1 MKISVSSFLAF
12 STLIY
17 HSTLAT
23 TLKPSRKDTLESWNS
38 VQARHLSPAYPHGG
52 LRKRQPGKILGNEAR
67 LDFVDHFTHVTA
79 RSNDP
84 VLYATLNM
92 RSNHP
97 VLSIEDLEDGLVDV
111 TCSEEG
117 IKLTFSTSQ
126 YMEQVS
132 KELGNTDEFVAI
144 SSHWG
149 CNEKEERAPHMITG
163 ITVNKDENSVL
174 LSRKDVQ
181 WKEAFHSIDVSF
193 SHKKSSSVVR
203 RSQKPVNPNRRR
215 SGTRTPE
222 ESPTS
227 TVRDVVFPGVPSNIP
242 YLKDGGGR
250 ISVNHKGRKL
260 VPLDSDITNILGLP
274 EGVTL
279 SCKECSIN
287 GDVVL
292 STGSFSIT
300 STDDSGL
307 VSTLAFISEG
317 RVDIELSRVFAR
329 MELELALEAGK
340 ELLNFTVPMPSA
352 PLSPFTIPQ
361 VVDFGAILVP
371 QVSVEV
377 ALSKPLNL
385 TYGVDI
391 SVPEDSFISLNF
403 GSPANSTIK
412 GLQHTTFTEIPFQS
426 PQAITDLTFSVSFS
440 PEILFGLRSP
450 TGIISGGAGVAFN
463 MPQASVKVSQLDD
476 VNEVCEKIPH
486 APGIEDDM
494 TKKDSL
500 FGNFTRVEPSLE
512 FNVIP
517 FIEMQLDLPR
527 GEVLQQLEATVTS
540 TQLSLPT
547 ACLAFDQKMSTYGAP
562 TQVLATSTAGPTATA
577 SEAKKGAAGR
587 SGVANTWSV
596 LCISVLVS
604 AVFIAM

>member
-1 MKISVSSFLAF
+1 MKISFSSLLAF
-12 STLIY
+12 STLLY

-23 TLKPSRKDTLESWNS
+23 TAKSSRKDVLESWNF

-52 LRKRQPGKILGNEAR
+52 LRKRQPGKILRNKAN
-67 LDFVDHFTHVTA
+67 LDFVDHSTHVTA

-111 TCSEEG
+111 ACTEEG

-132 KELGNTDEFVAI
+132 KELGSTEEFVAI

-149 CNEKEERAPHMITG
+149 CNAEEERAPHMITG

-181 WKEAFHSIDVSF
+181 WKEAFRSIDVSF
-193 SHKKSSSVVR
+193 SHKSSSSVVR
-203 RSQKPVNPNRRR
+203 RSQKPVNPSRRR
-215 SGTRTPE
+215 SGTPTPE
-222 ESPTS
+222 GSPTP
-227 TVRDVVFPGVPSNIP
+227 TRDIVFPGVPSNMP

-250 ISVNHKGRKL
+250 ISVNYKDKKL
-260 VPLDSDITNILGLP
+260 VPLDSDITNILKLP

-340 ELLNFTVPMPSA
+340 ELLNFTVPMPSV

-361 VVDFGAILVP
+361 VVDFGAILTP

-377 ALSKPLNL
+377 ALSKPLNF

-426 PQAITDLTFSVSFS
+426 PRAITDLTFSVSFS
-440 PEILFGLRSP
+440 PEILFGMRSP
-450 TGIISGGAGVAFN
+450 TGIISGGAGVVFN

-486 APGIEDDM
+486 APGTEDDM
-494 TKKDSL
+494 TKKGSL
-500 FGNFTRVEPSLE
+500 SGNFTHVEPSLE
-512 FNVIP
+512 FNVVP

-527 GEVLQQLEATVTS
+527 GEVRQQLEATVTS

-547 ACLAFDQKMSTYGAP
+547 ACLAFDRKMGTYGVP
-562 TQVLATSTAGPTATA
+562 TQVLATSTADPTATA

-587 SGVANTWSV
+587 TGVANTWSV
-596 LCISVLVS
+596 VCISVLVS
-604 AVFIAM
+604 AVFIAI

>member
-1 MKISVSSFLAF
+1 MKISFSSLLAF
-12 STLIY
+12 STLLY

-23 TLKPSRKDTLESWNS
+23 TAKSSRKDVLESWNF

-52 LRKRQPGKILGNEAR
+52 LRKRQPGKILRNKAN
-67 LDFVDHFTHVTA
+67 LDFVDHSTHVTA

-111 TCSEEG
+111 ACTEEG

-132 KELGNTDEFVAI
+132 KELGSTEEFVAI

-149 CNEKEERAPHMITG
+149 CNAEEERAPHMITG

-181 WKEAFHSIDVSF
+181 WKEAFRSIDVSF
-193 SHKKSSSVVR
+193 SHKSSSSVVR
-203 RSQKPVNPNRRR
+203 RSQKPVNPSRRR
-215 SGTRTPE
+215 SGTPTPE
-222 ESPTS
+222 GSPTP
-227 TVRDVVFPGVPSNIP
+227 TRDIVFPGVPSNMP

-250 ISVNHKGRKL
+250 ISVNYKDKKL
-260 VPLDSDITNILGLP
+260 VPLDSDITNILKLP

-340 ELLNFTVPMPSA
+340 ELLNFTVPMPSV

-361 VVDFGAILVP
+361 VVDFGAILTP

-377 ALSKPLNL
+377 ALSKPLNF

-412 GLQHTTFTEIPFQS
+412 GL
-426 PQAITDLTFSVSFS
+426 
-440 PEILFGLRSP
+440 
-450 TGIISGGAGVAFN
+450 
-463 MPQASVKVSQLDD
+463 
-476 VNEVCEKIPH
+476 
-486 APGIEDDM
+486 
-494 TKKDSL
+494 
-500 FGNFTRVEPSLE
+500 
-512 FNVIP
+512 
-517 FIEMQLDLPR
+517 
-527 GEVLQQLEATVTS
+527 
-540 TQLSLPT
+540 
-547 ACLAFDQKMSTYGAP
+547 
-562 TQVLATSTAGPTATA
+562 
-577 SEAKKGAAGR
+577 
-587 SGVANTWSV
+587 
-596 LCISVLVS
+596 
-604 AVFIAM
+604 